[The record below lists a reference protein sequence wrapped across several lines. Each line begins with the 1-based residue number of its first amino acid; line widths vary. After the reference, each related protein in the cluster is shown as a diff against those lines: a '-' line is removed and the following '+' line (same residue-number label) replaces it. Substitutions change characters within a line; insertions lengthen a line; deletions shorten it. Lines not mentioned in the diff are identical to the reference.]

1 MHTYALESA
10 PSILT
15 VSGITHMI
23 KLYKR
28 VNTKNHRFIESL
40 RLEKT
45 SKSIKSNHQPNPAM
59 PNNHVPQ

>member
-45 SKSIKSNHQPNPAM
+45 SKSI
-59 PNNHVPQ
+59 